1 MLALDF
7 DVTLGSFRAAVKLS
21 SGTGETTVILGE
33 SGSGKTTVLR
43 VLAGLLSPQQGSL
56 MLDDQVYLDTAA
68 GLAVPA
74 QDRPIGYVF
83 QDYALFP
90 HLSVYDNIAFGLK
103 MQRTSKKEIRP
114 RVAQALA
121 QAHLIGYDDRR
132 PRELSGGQQQRVAI
146 ARALALRPRLL
157 LLDESLS
164 ALDIQTRRQVVREL
178 REILS
183 ELHLTTVMVSHQ
195 YSDALNLAHHIMV
208 LEGGRVIQEGT
219 HLDLL
224 RHPKSSYIAEMTGVN
239 RFEGTIVAYDRDNRT
254 CRVLLAGDQETPI
267 EMNGS
272 DGLRPQDSRQLAVGD
287 SVIAVVHPRH
297 VTLLAKRPN
306 GGCQNLVICT
316 VSQATPVSATP
327 STNDDRMEGLLRVV
341 MVIDPRLPTL
351 TADITVDSSTDLS
364 LSEGTEVCACFDQR
378 EVIVFVDE
386 ATSQGGDFRD
396 TSSATL
402 PVETRS

>member
-7 DVTLGSFRAAVKLS
+7 DVTLGSFRAAVKLR
-21 SGTGETTVILGE
+21 SGIGETTVILGE

-43 VLAGLLSPQQGSL
+43 VLAGLLSPQQGSFV
-56 MLDDQVYLDTAA
+56 LDDQVYLDTATRVE
-68 GLAVPA
+68 VPV
-74 QDRPIGYVF
+74 QNRPIGYVF

-103 MQRTSKKEIRP
+103 MQRVAKNEIRT

-121 QAHLIGYDDRR
+121 QAHLVGYDDRR

-178 REILS
+178 RDILS
-183 ELHLTTVMVSHQ
+183 ELQLTTVMVSHQ

-208 LEGGRVIQEGT
+208 LEGGRVIQEGN

-239 RFEGTIVAYDRDNRT
+239 RLTGTIVRHDRESGFSRFGVSGNH
-254 CRVLLAGDQETPI
+254 ETRLEI
-267 EMNGS
+267 DGS
-272 DGLRPQDSRQLAVGD
+272 DGRVPEDSGQLAVGD
-287 SVIAVVHPRH
+287 RAIAVIHPRNVRLSTH
-297 VTLLAKRPN
+297 PPTAFSNSPISCV
-306 GGCQNLVICT
+306 
-316 VSQATPVSATP
+316 VSQVTPVSTSL
-327 STNDDRMEGLLRVV
+327 STVDDRMEGLLRVV
-341 MVIDPRLPTL
+341 TVIDPGLPTL
-351 TADITVDSSTDLS
+351 TADITVDSSTELPY
-364 LSEGTEVCACFDQR
+364 SEGTTVYASIEPSDVT
-378 EVIVFVDE
+378 VFPDE
-386 ATSQGGDFRD
+386 PARQVAEPPE
-396 TSSATL
+396 TSSQIVQ
-402 PVETRS
+402 PVTR

>member
-7 DVTLGSFRAAVKLS
+7 DVTLGSFRAAVKLR
-21 SGTGETTVILGE
+21 SGIGETTVILGE

-43 VLAGLLSPQQGSL
+43 VLAGLLSPQQGSFV
-56 MLDDQVYLDTAA
+56 LDDQVYLDTATRVE
-68 GLAVPA
+68 VPV
-74 QDRPIGYVF
+74 QNRPIGYVF

-103 MQRTSKKEIRP
+103 MQRVAKNEIRT

-121 QAHLIGYDDRR
+121 QAHLVGYDDRR

-178 REILS
+178 RDILS
-183 ELHLTTVMVSHQ
+183 ELQLTTVMVSHQ

-208 LEGGRVIQEGT
+208 LEGGRVIQEGN

-239 RFEGTIVAYDRDNRT
+239 RLTGTIVRHDRESRFS
-254 CRVLLAGDQETPI
+254 RFGVSGDHETRLEI
-267 EMNGS
+267 DGS
-272 DGLRPQDSRQLAVGD
+272 DGRVPEDSGQLAVGD
-287 SVIAVVHPRH
+287 RAIAVIHPRNVRLSTH
-297 VTLLAKRPN
+297 PPTAFSNSPISCV
-306 GGCQNLVICT
+306 
-316 VSQATPVSATP
+316 VSQVTPVSTSL
-327 STNDDRMEGLLRVV
+327 STVADRMEGLLRVV
-341 MVIDPRLPTL
+341 TVIDPGLPTL
-351 TADITVDSSTDLS
+351 TADITVDSSTELPY
-364 LSEGTEVCACFDQR
+364 SEGTTVYASIEPSDVT
-378 EVIVFVDE
+378 VFPDE
-386 ATSQGGDFRD
+386 PVRQVAEPPE
-396 TSSATL
+396 TSSQIVQ
-402 PVETRS
+402 PVTR

>member
-1 MLALDF
+1 VLDLEF

-21 SGTGETTVILGE
+21 SGSGETTVILGE

-43 VLAGLLSPQQGSL
+43 VLAGLLSPQQGSFI
-56 MLDDQVYLDTAA
+56 LDDDIYLDTAKGVEVA
-68 GLAVPA
+68 A

-103 MQRTSKKEIRP
+103 MQRISKSEIRA

-121 QAHLIGYDDRR
+121 QAHLVGYDDRR

-178 REILS
+178 RQILS
-183 ELHLTTVMVSHQ
+183 ELQLTTVMVSHQ
-195 YSDALNLAHHIMV
+195 YSDALNLAQHIMV
-208 LEGGRVIQEGT
+208 LEGGTVIQEGT

-239 RFEGTIVAYDRDNRT
+239 RFEGTVLKYDDDSGN
-254 CRVLLAGDQETPI
+254 CRVAVSGDGDVHLEMDGIGGRSPDRNGRLSVGET
-267 EMNGS
+267 
-272 DGLRPQDSRQLAVGD
+272 ATV
-287 SVIAVVHPRH
+287 VIHPRN
-297 VTLLAKRPN
+297 VTLSSTRPSAACDN
-306 GGCQNLVICT
+306 VFPCR
-316 VSQATPVSATP
+316 VSQVTPVSANLSP
-327 STNDDRMEGLLRVV
+327 VGDGIEGVFRVV
-341 MVIDPRLPTL
+341 TVVDTHLPTL
-351 TADITVDSSTDLS
+351 TADITVDSPSQEW
-364 LSEGTEVCACFDQR
+364 LSEGETVHACVGQR
-378 EVIVFVDE
+378 EVIVFASE
-386 ATSQGGDFRD
+386 RAHGTSAPQD
-396 TSSATL
+396 A
-402 PVETRS
+402 VAAKK